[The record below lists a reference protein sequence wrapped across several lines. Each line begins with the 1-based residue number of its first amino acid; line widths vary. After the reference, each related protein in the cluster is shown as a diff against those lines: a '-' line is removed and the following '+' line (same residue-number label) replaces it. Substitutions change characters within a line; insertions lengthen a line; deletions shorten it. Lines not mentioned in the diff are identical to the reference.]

1 MSNRFS
7 AARAG
12 KEIARRRKDRT
23 GPAEEPARRST
34 PSKAAKKRA
43 RAEQRA
49 WCRAH
54 LTRRPTLETI
64 RAFKRAIRR
73 WGVRN
78 AMRVFSAWSPWLRPL
93 LTRELARRLLPKR
106 IKGRR

>member
-12 KEIARRRKDRT
+12 KAIARRRKDRK
-23 GPAEEPARRST
+23 GREEESGLRST
-34 PSKAAKKRA
+34 PSKATKKRE
-43 RAEQRA
+43 RAEHRA

-78 AMRVFSAWSPWLRPL
+78 AVRAFPVWLAWLRPL
-93 LTRELARRLLPKR
+93 LTREQARRLLPARRKR
-106 IKGRR
+106 QR